1 MQIAR
6 PLSKTLRLL
15 FVSIFVFVGAPSI
28 AAQGKSEKDTCDRY
42 TSQPIPKFR
51 VAKKYRNEPKPGL
64 TLFVSIS
71 PSAFQRDKLLAL
83 VCDLGRRHAEEES
96 LFVFVLNSY
105 KAASQY
111 NASGEGEDYETMI
124 SPLVL
129 YAFLRRD
136 GTGNQGMDWY
146 PDRDNAST
154 SIHVDLGEPPPRP
167 AKH

>member
-1 MQIAR
+1 MQNAR

-15 FVSIFVFVGAPSI
+15 LVSIFVFVGVPSI

-51 VAKKYRNEPKPGL
+51 VARKYRTEPDPGL
-64 TLFVSIS
+64 SLFVSIS

-96 LFVFVLNSY
+96 LYVFVLDSY

-111 NASGEGEDYETMI
+111 IVGEGQDRETML
-124 SPLVL
+124 SPVVS
-129 YAFLRRD
+129 YRFRRND
-136 GTGNQGMDWY
+136 GTGHQSLDWLS
-146 PDRDNAST
+146 DRYDDST
-154 SIHVDLGEPPPRP
+154 SVHIDLGEPPPRP